1 MNNNQP
7 QHKKPHIL
15 ASLSA
20 KEMNRRE
27 FLKFSAIIAASLF
40 GIAGVIKELQSHAA
54 TATAS
59 LEAEG
64 GVLAGGA
71 TVLAGEGASNGR
83 AVKFDKA
90 TTPPPP
96 PTNLPTTGDLY
107 KRCAFGVSAGS
118 TGAHA
123 ALENLFGAKLKHF
136 VCFKNMGNNGASNWP
151 AEADWCKSTGHT
163 LDIAWD
169 MVGTNV
175 RFSDLIAGKNNAS
188 LDAFFQAA
196 KRHGDKVVLR
206 MWWEMNDPHGP
217 TKVGSGGES
226 LVSSSAEWV
235 QAWKYVYN
243 RCKVTN
249 DCTNVKFFWCPN
261 GSDTGNGPLES
272 FYPGDNYV
280 DIIGFDTYNQPMW
293 AGGAWHSFDDQFTGI
308 YNRVDALS
316 GNKNIPM
323 MVGETG
329 TVSGPVGGHT
339 RAEWLRQMFTSQK
352 FPRLRQIDY
361 FNYDLGGGLDW
372 RWDNGADSISVC
384 KQYLPDAVQD
394 TGV

>member
-1 MNNNQP
+1 M
-7 QHKKPHIL
+7 QHGFHKL
-15 ASLSA
+15 LS
-20 KEMNRRE
+20 KQMTRRD
-27 FLKFSAIIAASLF
+27 FLRSSAFAMATIF
-40 GIAGVIKELQSHAA
+40 GIVGVIKEFQAHAESPSIPLEPEKGA
-54 TATAS
+54 RTSPATVIADGAASGGQAVRFGTAT
-59 LEAEG
+59 
-64 GVLAGGA
+64 
-71 TVLAGEGASNGR
+71 
-83 AVKFDKA
+83 
-90 TTPPPP
+90 PPPPPPSPP
-96 PTNLPTTGDLY
+96 PTNLPTTGNLY
-107 KRCAFGVSAGS
+107 SRCAFGVSAGNP
-118 TGAHA
+118 GAHA

-136 VCFKNMGNNGASNWP
+136 VCFKNMGNNGASQWP
-151 AEADWCKSTGHT
+151 TDDANWCKSTGHI

-175 RFSDLIAGKNNAS
+175 RFSDLIAGRNNAS

-196 KRHGDKVVLR
+196 KRHGDRIVLR

-217 TKVGSGGES
+217 TKVGSGAGS

-249 DCTNVKFFWCPN
+249 GCTNVKFFWCPN
-261 GSDTGNGPLES
+261 GSDTGNGSMES
-272 FYPGDNYV
+272 FYPGDNYI
-280 DIIGFDTYNQPMW
+280 DIIGFDTYNQPAW
-293 AGGAWHSFDDQFTGI
+293 AGGAWHSFDDQFSNT
-308 YNRVDALS
+308 YNRVAAIS

-329 TVSGPVGGHT
+329 TVAGPVNGHT

-372 RWDNGADSISVC
+372 RWDRGADSISVC
-384 KQYLPDAVQD
+384 KQYLPLAVQD
-394 TGV
+394 TGI

>member
-1 MNNNQP
+1 MSNRS
-7 QHKKPHIL
+7 KRRGDFL
-15 ASLSA
+15 AALLA
-20 KEMNRRE
+20 REMNRRE
-27 FLKFSAIIAASLF
+27 FLGLTALGFTTLF
-40 GIAGVIKELQSHAA
+40 GIAGILELVRSLAA
-54 TATAS
+54 TPTAAQEAEAGVRSGAAS
-59 LEAEG
+59 LAYDN
-64 GVLAGGA
+64 A
-71 TVLAGEGASNGR
+71 ASNGQ
-83 AVKFDKA
+83 AVKFGDNS
-90 TTPPPP
+90 TTP
-96 PTNLPTTGDLY
+96 LPTTGDLY

-118 TGAHA
+118 TGAHQ

-136 VCFKNMGNNGASNWP
+136 VCFKNMGNNGNSNWP
-151 AEADWCKSTGHT
+151 AEADWCKSTGHI

-196 KRHGDKVVLR
+196 KKHGDKVVLR

-243 RCKVTN
+243 RCKITN
-249 DCTNVKFFWCPN
+249 GCTNVKFFWCPN
-261 GSDTGNGPLES
+261 GSDTGNGAMES

-280 DIIGFDTYNQPMW
+280 DIIGFDTYNQPAW
-293 AGGAWHSFDDQFTGI
+293 AGGAWHTFDEQFSGV
-308 YNRVDALS
+308 YDRVAAIS
-316 GNKNIPM
+316 ANKNIPM

-329 TVSGPVGGHT
+329 TVSGPVNGHT

-352 FPRLRQIDY
+352 YPRLRQIDY

-372 RWDNGADSISVC
+372 RWDNGVDSTNVC
-384 KQYLPDAVQD
+384 KQYLPLAVQD